1 MNTEERNNLIK
12 AYGDGYAVLKE
23 VLKNIPRKIWQ
34 SRLPETTWSIHE
46 TIIHIANSEIIG
58 YLELLTLLT
67 EPGKTIAVY
76 DQNNWSEKLGY
87 NGQSVEDALELFQ
100 LLRVQN
106 FRRLVS
112 LPESAWNNSVKLPGG
127 KTLTVEDWLA
137 RYTRHIPD
145 HIRRIRKIYET
156 WKNR

>member
-1 MNTEERNNLIK
+1 MNKDERDNLIE

-23 VLKNIPRKIWQ
+23 VLKNIPRKIWE
-34 SRLPETTWSIHE
+34 SHFPEIPWSIHE

-76 DQNNWSEKLGY
+76 NQKDWAEKLGY
-87 NGQSVEDALELFQ
+87 DGQSVEDALELFQ

-112 LPESAWNNSVKLPGG
+112 LPETAWDNSVKLPDG

-145 HIRRIRKIYET
+145 HIRQIREIYET
-156 WKNR
+156 WLNR